1 MLEPRLTPSKENC
14 PLVNNV
20 HSKRAQWYS
29 PCKNSSKMLLSPEPD
44 APTLKLTHFATI
56 PKISF
61 GTVNVGSS
69 KTETFVVFNP
79 HPMSQTLEI
88 VKCPTDKGFTLDLN
102 GISSSEN
109 SEPNFVSI
117 PPNDEMY
124 FSVKWE
130 PKESGN
136 FREIIRFKWESSPCL
151 QVVVFGTALGPK
163 KARSAPKNN
172 FNKSQ
177 TIKVR

>member
-1 MLEPRLTPSKENC
+1 MLEPRLTPSKENSVV
-14 PLVNNV
+14 VNKV

-29 PCKNSSKMLLSPEPD
+29 PCKNSPKIPLSPEPD

-61 GTVNVGSS
+61 GTVKVGCS

-79 HPMSQTLEI
+79 HPVSQTLEI
-88 VKCPTDKGFTLDLN
+88 VKCPTEKGFSLN
-102 GISSSEN
+102 LNDIASREN
-109 SEPNFVSI
+109 SRPNFVSI

-130 PKESGN
+130 PKESGSC
-136 FREIIRFKWESSPCL
+136 REVIRFKWENSPCL
-151 QVVVFGTALGPK
+151 QIVVFGTALEPK
-163 KARSAPKNN
+163 KVRSASKSN
-172 FNKSQ
+172 FTKSQ
-177 TIKVR
+177 IVKVR